1 MHTKVLSGDANVK
14 MKHIGNDEVH
24 VVWCENSKRSYKRE
38 MIATRFCDVLIVL
51 YPVSPVL
58 IRVHVETQNPLLEFG
73 PLFDGVYIHTKQIA
87 SLVRDTVIN
96 ASRAYRLA
104 QHECDRPNKLREKV
118 FEQTRNHLAEM
129 HVAEAITQLYVPY
142 MRS

>member
-1 MHTKVLSGDANVK
+1 MNVASGDANVK

-24 VVWCENSKRSYKRE
+24 VVWCENSKRGYKRE

-129 HVAEAITQLYVPY
+129 PVAEAITQLYVPF